1 MNSARRAAAAWACW
15 RWAWRSRAIETD
27 SRPICAISKA
37 TCAAS
42 DRPGR
47 WPRWAIRSAAARS
60 AEPPAEPVTSRP
72 RRSRAGGRSPSR
84 LRQRVA
90 GVALDQPARPGQH
103 LRRRRC
109 VPRLPRLP
117 RPAARRRRRPAAE
130 PGAGRHWWAAY
141 PRPGRTRP
149 ASPLRW
155 RATPPPPESPRAIA
169 TIVLRDGPGPAH
181 RRRVRHRLALHRHQH
196 PGCRDPGAA
205 NLCGVG
211 TPWQGRGAVRPR
223 WPGGAAA
230 RAGAGL
236 VRPVVGVHC
245 RVLPCVL
252 RRAGVTG
259 R

>member
-149 ASPLRW
+149 ASPPRW
-155 RATPPPPESPRAIA
+155 RATPPPPRNHPARSPRSCCVTVLAQLTAGAFGTGLPYTA
-169 TIVLRDGPGPAH
+169 TSILVAVILGLPT
-181 RRRVRHRLALHRHQH
+181 
-196 PGCRDPGAA
+196 C
-205 NLCGVG
+205 VG
-211 TPWQGRGAVRPR
+211 SAPRGR
-223 WPGGAAA
+223 AAA
-230 RAGAGL
+230 RCGPDGPAALPPGL
-236 VRPVVGVHC
+236 VRGWSGRWSGCTVGSLRAC
-245 RVLPCVL
+245 CV
-252 RRAGVTG
+252 GQG
-259 R
+259 